1 MKKQFGVIG
10 LGRFGTAV
18 AKDLEK
24 LGYPVLAIDTDPKL
38 VDSVKDYVSFADIVD
53 AKNPEALAAAG
64 IRNCDTVI
72 VAVGDIESSILIS
85 LILEEFGIKNIIAK
99 AVSDVHE
106 KVLRKIG
113 VKEVVFPEAD
123 MGIRVVNRLTS
134 TNILDY
140 ISISPDVDL
149 LEYKASKKLLNKSLK
164 ELTLRNRFGINI
176 IAIKRDDNVIVSPSA
191 DELILEGDELFFI
204 GKTQDILEFKKEF
217 EK

>member
-53 AKNPEALAAAG
+53 ATNPEALAAAG
-64 IRNCDTVI
+64 IRNCDTVV

-106 KVLRKIG
+106 RVLRKIG

-134 TNILDY
+134 ANILDY
-140 ISISPDVDL
+140 ISISADVDL
-149 LEYKASKKLLNKSLK
+149 VEYKASKALSNKSLK
-164 ELTLRNRFGINI
+164 ELALRNRFGINI

>member
-53 AKNPEALAAAG
+53 ATNPEALAAAG

-140 ISISPDVDL
+140 ISISADVDL
-149 LEYKASKKLLNKSLK
+149 VEYKASKKLTKQSLK
-164 ELTLRNRFGINI
+164 DLAIRNRFGINI
-176 IAIKRDDNVIVSPSA
+176 IAIKRNDDVIVSPSA

>member
-149 LEYKASKKLLNKSLK
+149 LEYKASKKLSNKSLK
-164 ELTLRNRFGINI
+164 ELALRNRFGINI
-176 IAIKRDDNVIVSPSA
+176 IAIKRDDDVIVSPSA

>member
-53 AKNPEALAAAG
+53 ATNPETLAAAG
-64 IRNCDTVI
+64 IRNCDTVV

-106 KVLRKIG
+106 RVLRKIG

-134 TNILDY
+134 ANILDY
-140 ISISPDVDL
+140 ISISADVDL
-149 LEYKASKKLLNKSLK
+149 VEYKASKALSNKSLK
-164 ELTLRNRFGINI
+164 ELALRNRFGINI

>member
-164 ELTLRNRFGINI
+164 ELALRNRFGINI
-176 IAIKRDDNVIVSPSA
+176 IAIKRDDDVIVSPSA

>member
-18 AKDLEK
+18 AKNLEK

-38 VDSVKDYVSFADIVD
+38 VDAVKEYVSFADIVD
-53 AKNPEALAAAG
+53 ATNPDALAAAG
-64 IRNCDTVI
+64 IKNCETVI
-72 VAVGDIESSILIS
+72 IAVGDIESSILIS
-85 LILEEFGIKNIIAK
+85 LILEEFGINNIIAK
-99 AVSDVHE
+99 ATSDVHE
-106 KVLRKIG
+106 RVLRKIG

-134 TNILDY
+134 ANILDY

-164 ELTLRNRFGINI
+164 DLALRNRFGINI

-204 GKTQDILEFKKEF
+204 GKTPDILVFKKEF
-217 EK
+217 EE

>member
-18 AKDLEK
+18 ARDLEK

-53 AKNPEALAAAG
+53 ATNPEALAAAG
-64 IRNCDTVI
+64 IRNCDTVV

-99 AVSDVHE
+99 AISDVHE
-106 KVLRKIG
+106 RVLRKIG

-134 TNILDY
+134 ANILDY
-140 ISISPDVDL
+140 ISISADVDL
-149 LEYKASKKLLNKSLK
+149 VEYKASKKLANQSLK
-164 ELTLRNRFGINI
+164 DLAIRNRFGINI
-176 IAIKRDDNVIVSPSA
+176 IAIKRDDDVIISPSA

-217 EK
+217 EE

>member
-38 VDSVKDYVSFADIVD
+38 VDAVKEYVSFADIVD
-53 AKNPEALAAAG
+53 ATNPDALAAAG
-64 IRNCDTVI
+64 IKNCDTVI

-85 LILEEFGIKNIIAK
+85 LILEEFDIKNIIAK
-99 AVSDVHE
+99 AASDVHE
-106 KVLRKIG
+106 RVLRKIG

-134 TNILDY
+134 ANILDY
-140 ISISPDVDL
+140 ISISADVDL
-149 LEYKASKKLLNKSLK
+149 IEYKASKKLANQSLK
-164 ELTLRNRFGINI
+164 DLALRNRFGINI

-191 DELILEGDELFFI
+191 DELVLEGDELFFV
-204 GKTQDILEFKKEF
+204 GKTQDILLFKKEF

>member
-18 AKDLEK
+18 ARDLEK

-53 AKNPEALAAAG
+53 ATNPEALAAAG
-64 IRNCDTVI
+64 IRNCDTVV

-99 AVSDVHE
+99 AISDVHE
-106 KVLRKIG
+106 RVLRKIG

-134 TNILDY
+134 ANILDY
-140 ISISPDVDL
+140 ISISADVDL
-149 LEYKASKKLLNKSLK
+149 VEYKASKKLANQSLK
-164 ELTLRNRFGINI
+164 DLAIRNRFGINI
-176 IAIKRDDNVIVSPSA
+176 IAIKRDDDVIVSPSA

-217 EK
+217 EE

>member
-38 VDSVKDYVSFADIVD
+38 VDAVKEYVSFADIVD
-53 AKNPEALAAAG
+53 ATNPDALAAAG
-64 IRNCDTVI
+64 IKNCETVI

-99 AVSDVHE
+99 AASDVHE
-106 KVLRKIG
+106 RVLRKIG

-164 ELTLRNRFGINI
+164 ELALRNHFGINI
-176 IAIKRDDNVIVSPSA
+176 IAIKRDDNVIVSPSE
-191 DELILEGDELFFI
+191 DELILEGDELLFI
-204 GKTQDILEFKKEF
+204 GKTPDILVFKKEF
-217 EK
+217 EE